1 MVYNVIMTFDELKEM
16 IKADLKIDE
25 TALDHESSKT
35 AQLHNKYL
43 VMFMDEKL
51 KLKKIERE
59 QAVLRKN
66 KWLYYTG
73 RLSKE
78 ELQQFGWEPF
88 ELNVLKTEA
97 DSLIEA
103 DTDWIKLDE
112 KHYFQQEKVNY
123 LEGVVKIIQNRQW
136 QIRAMID
143 WVKFTQGV

>member
-1 MVYNVIMTFDELKEM
+1 MNFDELKEM
-16 IKADLKIDE
+16 IKSDLKIDE

-43 VMFMDEKL
+43 SMFMDEKL
-51 KLKKIERE
+51 KLKKLERE
-59 QAVLRKN
+59 QSVLRKN

-88 ELNVLKTEA
+88 ELNILKNESDT
-97 DSLIEA
+97 LIEA
-103 DTDWIKLDE
+103 DADWIKLDE
-112 KHYFQQEKVNY
+112 KVYFQKEKVEY
-123 LEGVVKIIQNRQW
+123 LEGVVKVIQNRQW

-143 WVKFTQGV
+143 WIKFTQGV